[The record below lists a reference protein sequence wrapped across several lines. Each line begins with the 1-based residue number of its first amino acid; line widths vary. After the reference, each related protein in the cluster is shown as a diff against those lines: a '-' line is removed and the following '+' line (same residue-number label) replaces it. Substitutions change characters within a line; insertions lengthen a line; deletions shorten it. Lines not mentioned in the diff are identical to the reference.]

1 MRFLIPVILFAAAC
15 GGDPAPEKNEG
26 VISLLPSITAWMV
39 ELGVADRLVAC
50 TEFGKPGRE
59 VERVAWRGPRAA
71 EAIVRTGGSLVLKQA
86 RRAGEDELANMLRQ
100 AGLRVVALPSET
112 IDDARAAI
120 MRLGTVL
127 GIEKRAAAYRERFDT
142 ALIEARAGAVGKA
155 RPRVLL
161 VYARDPGAVANI
173 AAAGPGS
180 FLDELV
186 RFAGGD
192 NVLAGTDEAYAKIQ
206 VETVLRRAPE
216 VIIDASRGKPEDW
229 AALRSVPAVKAGRV
243 FVLQDDSLVLVPGP
257 RLPEAVRRMV
267 ELLHGAP

>member
-1 MRFLIPVILFAAAC
+1 
-15 GGDPAPEKNEG
+15 
-26 VISLLPSITAWMV
+26 MV
-39 ELGVADRLVAC
+39 ELGVTDRLVAC
-50 TEFGKPGRE
+50 TEFCKPGRE
-59 VERVAWRGPRAA
+59 LARVAWRGPRAA
-71 EAIVRTGGSLVLKQA
+71 EAIVRTGASLVLKQA

-100 AGLRVVALPSET
+100 AGMRVVALPSET

-120 MRLGTVL
+120 TRLGALL
-127 GIEKRAAAYRERFDT
+127 GIEKRAAAYRERFDS
-142 ALIEARAGAVGKA
+142 ALVAARAGAVGKS

-192 NVLAGTDEAYAKIQ
+192 NVLSGTADAYAKISI
-206 VETVLRRAPE
+206 ETVLRRAPD

-229 AALRSVPAVKAGRV
+229 AALKSVPAVKAGRV
-243 FVLQDDSLVLVPGP
+243 FVLQDNSLVLVPGP
-257 RLPEAVRRMV
+257 RLPEAVRKMV
-267 ELLHGAP
+267 ELIHGAP